1 MHYYIVYPN
10 LNPYHHLQTLPKQK
24 SMEPKYQEPGV
35 LGESLESR
43 DHIDLHVV
51 CKNSHTRKPL
61 TSTGGMVETT
71 ARLTPTWAPVY
82 NNEEYC

>member
-1 MHYYIVYPN
+1 
-10 LNPYHHLQTLPKQK
+10 
-24 SMEPKYQEPGV
+24 MEPKYQEPGV

-43 DHIDLHVV
+43 DHIDLA

-61 TSTGGMVETT
+61 TSIGGTVETIV
-71 ARLTPTWAPVY
+71 RLTPKWAPVY